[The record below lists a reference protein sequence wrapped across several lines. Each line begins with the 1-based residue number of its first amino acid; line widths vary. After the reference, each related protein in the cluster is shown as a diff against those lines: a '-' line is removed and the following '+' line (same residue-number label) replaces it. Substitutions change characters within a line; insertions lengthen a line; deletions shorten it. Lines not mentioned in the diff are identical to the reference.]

1 MLMVKPSKNLSKIG
15 HAEVYF
21 IHAISAICVIIAY
34 PSLRDTQCIAA
45 TELVG
50 GAGQKKPG
58 NTKASKWMNEIKCL

>member
-15 HAEVYF
+15 HTEVYF

-34 PSLRDTQCIAA
+34 PSFRDTQCIAA

-50 GAGQKKPG
+50 GASQKKPG
-58 NTKASKWMNEIKCL
+58 NTKASKWMNEVKCL